1 MLSILIPIYNQ
12 DVRTLVYN
20 LAKQCNKLNI
30 NYQILCFDDGSTEK
44 FKSKNKELAFK
55 MNINYTELPEN
66 LGRSKIRNWLGKAAY
81 FEYLLFLD
89 GDSSVRNKDFIRNY
103 INNLPT
109 NGIIYGGRL
118 YQKNQPANIKKILH
132 WKYGTKIEAQKAK
145 NRNKNPYLNFQSNNF
160 LIPEKIFNNCHFEEN
175 VEGYGYE
182 DLQYAEKLRQS
193 SIPIVH
199 IDNPIYHDGI
209 EYNNVFLVKTKTAI
223 DNLIFLENKNQIPQT
238 RIAKTYLLLKDYGL
252 VSFFMFLS
260 TKYISKIERN
270 LLSTKPYLFL
280 LQVWKLNYYI
290 RKKLNYF

>member
-12 DVRTLVYN
+12 DVRALVYN

-30 NYQILCFDDGSTEK
+30 NYQILCFDDGSIEK
-44 FKSKNKELAFK
+44 FKLKNKELAFK

-89 GDSSVRNKDFIRNY
+89 GDSSVRNKNFIQNY

-109 NGIIYGGRL
+109 NSIIYGGRL
-118 YQKNQPANIKKILH
+118 YQQKQPANSKKILH

-145 NRNKNPYLNFQSNNF
+145 NRNKNPYLTFQSNNF
-160 LIPEKIFNNCHFEEN
+160 LIPEKIFNRFHFEEN

-182 DLQYAEKLRQS
+182 DLQYAEKLRLS
-193 SIPIVH
+193 NIPILH

-209 EYNNVFLVKTKTAI
+209 ELNHVFLVKIKTAI
-223 DNLIFLENKNQIPQT
+223 ANLIFLEDKNQIPQT
-238 RIAKTYLLLKDYGL
+238 RIAKTYLLLQYYGL

-260 TKYISKIERN
+260 RKYISKIEQN

-280 LQVWKLNYYI
+280 LQVWKLYYYI
-290 RKKLNYF
+290 RKK